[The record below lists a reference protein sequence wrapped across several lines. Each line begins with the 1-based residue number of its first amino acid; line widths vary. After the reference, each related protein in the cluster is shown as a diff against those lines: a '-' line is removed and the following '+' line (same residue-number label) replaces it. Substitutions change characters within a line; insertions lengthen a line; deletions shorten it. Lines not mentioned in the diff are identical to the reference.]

1 MVWWRAYNR
10 LVDIAPLRTSMASS
24 AILWSAGDLT
34 AQHIESRVARPP
46 DATPYNWRRT
56 AVQVRA
62 WLVHHGVCVHGG
74 CMQGVCM
81 VRAPW
86 LVHGVADGLRESAV
100 GARGSLL
107 VCAAGAAGAV
117 DGHAR
122 HATPRRPQAGRRD
135 GLAAPSLTRCLLWW
149 RSALKAPSL
158 GGATAHYP
166 DLLEL
171 AIQEA
176 PGCVAHSRRAAEPLR
191 AQREAAVWP

>member
-107 VCAAGAAGAV
+107 VCAAGEASAV

-122 HATPRRPQAGRRD
+122 HATPRRAQAGRRD
-135 GLAAPSLTRCLLWW
+135 GLAAPSLTRRLLWW

-166 DLLEL
+166 DLPEL
-171 AIQEA
+171 AI
-176 PGCVAHSRRAAEPLR
+176 
-191 AQREAAVWP
+191 